1 MIAAA
6 SRDFPLTWS
15 PLEQVFQSL
24 LGVFCVGI
32 VMVVHFQMAPFIRD
46 HYDRIDALG
55 CSLQATTFLLGIS
68 TYADNAAGRRTSSW

>member
-1 MIAAA
+1 MIRKIGLVFILVYI
-6 SRDFPLTWS
+6 SHDP
-15 PLEQVFQSL
+15 VFQSL